1 MSDDDDDGDDNDGD
15 DDTGAGVGGALFLVT
30 IILLGVVSQIYHW
43 RKTKAKA
50 K

>member
-1 MSDDDDDGDDNDGD
+1 MSDDDNDDDYGDD
-15 DDTGAGVGGALFLVT
+15 TWAGVGGALFLVT